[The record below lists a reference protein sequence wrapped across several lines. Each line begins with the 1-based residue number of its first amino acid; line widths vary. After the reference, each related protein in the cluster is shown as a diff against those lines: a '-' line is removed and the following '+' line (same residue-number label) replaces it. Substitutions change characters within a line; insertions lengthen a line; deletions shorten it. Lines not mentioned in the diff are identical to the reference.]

1 MTSMTAT
8 PIAMAPKLSHSQALK
23 AASHG
28 THESLDQRIMRAQPF
43 ASLANYQRFL
53 QVQLRF
59 HQDIAPLYQHAKLG
73 RLLPDLAQR
82 QRLQEI
88 RQDMIDLGHP
98 QAWPNGAPLLRDAEP
113 LPVALGWFYVAE
125 GSNLG
130 AAVLFKLAAKL
141 GLGEGHGARHLAG
154 HPEGRLRHWRGFT
167 GMLDGLD
174 LSPAEQAL
182 MQASAR
188 AAFERVHGHV
198 AELL

>member
-1 MTSMTAT
+1 MTSTIDRPVATAF
-8 PIAMAPKLSHSQALK
+8 SHSQALK

-28 THESLDQRIMRAQPF
+28 THERLDQRIMRAQPF

-59 HQDIAPLYQHAKLG
+59 HQDISPLYQHAELG
-73 RLLPDLAQR
+73 RLLPDLGQR

-88 RQDMIDLGHP
+88 RQDLIDLGHP
-98 QAWPNGAPLLRDAEP
+98 ATLPSASPWLRATEP

-130 AAVLFKLAAKL
+130 AAVLFKLAVKL
-141 GLGEGHGARHLAG
+141 GLDAGHGARHLAG
-154 HPEGRLRHWRGFT
+154 HPEGRMRHWRGFT
-167 GMLDGLD
+167 GMLDGLA